1 MIDTLEKLRSSLIA
15 ISFEEEIKS
24 QMNIDA
30 DLSENYEGYLV
41 DFANS
46 VELLSKTVSAN
57 DQISTQ
63 CALTRVR
70 MASLNLV
77 NFYQDVIDDVVLIN
91 QQDSWPEIPEGY
103 KLPEYYNCS
112 SDK

>member
-15 ISFEEEIKS
+15 ISFEEKIKS
-24 QMNIDA
+24 QMSIDS
-30 DLSENYEGYLV
+30 DLIENYEGYLV

-57 DQISTQ
+57 DQISIQ

-77 NFYQDVIDDVVLIN
+77 NLYQDVIDDVVLIN
-91 QQDSWPEIPEGY
+91 QQDSWPKIPEGY
-103 KLPEYYNCS
+103 RLPEHYSCS